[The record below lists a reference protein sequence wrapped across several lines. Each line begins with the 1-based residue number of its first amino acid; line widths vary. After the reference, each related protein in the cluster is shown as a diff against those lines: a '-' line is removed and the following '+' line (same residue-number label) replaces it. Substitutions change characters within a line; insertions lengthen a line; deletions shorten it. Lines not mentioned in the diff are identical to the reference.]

1 MTDPQEQARRALV
14 WLAAT
19 AIVLVIFALA
29 VAAAGGSI
37 WLVIG
42 LMVVLVPVLVTLL
55 LRWIER
61 P

>member
-1 MTDPQEQARRALV
+1 MTDPQAQARRALV

-19 AIVLVIFALA
+19 AIVLVAFALA
-29 VAAAGGSI
+29 VAASGGSI

-42 LMVVLVPVLVTLL
+42 VLVVLVPVLVTLL

>member
-1 MTDPQEQARRALV
+1 MLLAGVALALV
-14 WLAAT
+14 A
-19 AIVLVIFALA
+19 FALT
-29 VAAAGGSI
+29 VAALGGSI

-42 LMVVLVPVLVTLL
+42 VLVILVPVLVSLL